1 MPLPYPKPV
10 KAALIR
16 GLGRADSVDKDAPL
30 QHEQRTHMAAD
41 LDLEKETAVHR
52 KGYTSFIGMMKW
64 GTIISMILAAIVVL
78 IIRA

>member
-1 MPLPYPKPV
+1 M
-10 KAALIR
+10 
-16 GLGRADSVDKDAPL
+16 
-30 QHEQRTHMAAD
+30 HMAAD

-64 GTIISMILAAIVVL
+64 GTIISVITAAIVVL